1 MNNLEKMEKI
11 GRMVFGANWITPMS
25 KILGIDNSTIRRWLT
40 GKSRVSST
48 IAGDIAP
55 ALEQLLQKAIA
66 VANSDKVAGDD
77 ITDEMLAEIAD
88 RYTYSDE
95 QHRKAA
101 IDEMNNAVFPV
112 TYLSNLESIAL
123 KWSRV

>member
-1 MNNLEKMEKI
+1 MNNLEKIEKI
-11 GRMVFGANWITPMS
+11 GRLVFGANWITPMS

-66 VANSDKVAGDD
+66 VANADKVSGDD
-77 ITDEMLAEIAD
+77 VTDEVLADIAD
-88 RYTYSDE
+88 RYTYSDD
-95 QHRKAA
+95 QYRKAA
-101 IDEMNNAVFPV
+101 IDEMNNSIYPE
-112 TYLSNLESIAL
+112 TYLSNLETIAK
-123 KWSRV
+123 KWADK

>member
-1 MNNLEKMEKI
+1 MNNLEKIEKI

-25 KILGIDNSTIRRWLT
+25 NILGIDNSTIRRWMT

-55 ALEQLLQKAIA
+55 ALERLLQKAIA
-66 VANSDKVAGDD
+66 AANADKVSGDD
-77 ITDEMLAEIAD
+77 VTDEVLADIAD

-95 QHRKAA
+95 QYRKAA
-101 IDEMNNAVFPV
+101 IDEMNNSIYPE
-112 TYLSNLESIAL
+112 TYLSNLETIAK
-123 KWSRV
+123 KWSQR